1 MIFCPVVSPNAQIW
15 QIPKT
20 CQLCLNRSPILKKI
34 IFVIGGCRSGK
45 SSHAQRL
52 AEGIQNRNRIF
63 IATCVPYDEE
73 MQERVRKHQEDRDST
88 WTTVDAPILLPDML
102 QKYGTEENAVLADC
116 LTLWCSNL
124 LMYPDIVQEIDLR
137 ADSLIH
143 ALENVK
149 GTVIVVSNEVG
160 TGIVPENRLARQFRD
175 IMGIINRRTAA
186 VADEVIWMVA
196 GIPVKI
202 K

>member
-1 MIFCPVVSPNAQIW
+1 
-15 QIPKT
+15 
-20 CQLCLNRSPILKKI
+20 LKKI
-34 IFVIGGCRSGK
+34 TFVIGGCRSGK
-45 SSHAQRL
+45 SRYAQRL

-102 QKYGTEENAVLADC
+102 EKYGKEENVVLADC
-116 LTLWCSNL
+116 LTLWISNL

-137 ADSLIH
+137 VDNLIQS
-143 ALENVK
+143 LENVN

-160 TGIVPENRLARQFRD
+160 AGIVPENRLARQFRD
-175 IMGIINRRTAA
+175 IVGILNRKTAA